1 MFSSGLDKQKKEDW
15 KADGYKWRNNGN
27 KKKTIFI
34 ENTEFIIVKKFFN
47 ITDGKSNDS
56 RFQKHVFLVESS
68 HHINNFIFIVYY
80 GDESV
85 YVPAPHRNSKKNT
98 PFVPTKKS
106 VIEAIKLEGDSKPVQ
121 VQNIV
126 NSKLKYSAKE
136 CKFSSVRDDR
146 QVKNV
151 QVSLRNLK
159 KLSHDSLYNLH
170 EIYYHL
176 GGYIS
181 DVKLAPDVY
190 VIMGLQEAID
200 EFDKL
205 LQLKT
210 DETVC
215 LFYDTT
221 FDLGNFYVSTISFQH
236 LMFTE
241 NPVIPIAHIIHERK
255 FQKIHENFFQY
266 IEEKIPR
273 LGTKNIAIVT
283 DREQGLINAIHN
295 VFPNLTNL
303 LCWNHIIRDVKQWL
317 RSKGEI
323 NENISVYAKQIKK
336 LLECSSE
343 KEYDKLLTTQ
353 DYLAE
358 KTVGYRNMWS
368 QLFVE
373 YFDKHL
379 DQSLR
384 LSAVKWVVESFHF
397 FNPYSGITNNAAEAM
412 HGSNVF

>member
-1 MFSSGLDKQKKEDW
+1 M
-15 KADGYKWRNNGN
+15 
-27 KKKTIFI
+27 
-34 ENTEFIIVKKFFN
+34 
-47 ITDGKSNDS
+47 
-56 RFQKHVFLVESS
+56 FLVESS

-136 CKFSSVRDDR
+136 CGFSSVRDDR

-151 QVSLRNLK
+151 QVSLRNSK

-170 EIYYHL
+170 EIYYYL

-181 DVKLAPDVY
+181 DVKLAPNVY
-190 VIMGLQEAID
+190 SIMGLKEAID

-210 DETVC
+210 DESVC

-255 FQKIHENFFQY
+255 FQKIHEFFFQY
-266 IEEKIPR
+266 IEEKIP
-273 LGTKNIAIVT
+273 
-283 DREQGLINAIHN
+283 
-295 VFPNLTNL
+295 
-303 LCWNHIIRDVKQWL
+303 
-317 RSKGEI
+317 
-323 NENISVYAKQIKK
+323 
-336 LLECSSE
+336 
-343 KEYDKLLTTQ
+343 
-353 DYLAE
+353 
-358 KTVGYRNMWS
+358 
-368 QLFVE
+368 
-373 YFDKHL
+373 
-379 DQSLR
+379 
-384 LSAVKWVVESFHF
+384 
-397 FNPYSGITNNAAEAM
+397 
-412 HGSNVF
+412 